1 MRLLT
6 SWLAVVFVANSFHIA
21 LAEDDK
27 STSADRGSTAVRTT
41 SPMVTRSF
49 ARPYCHDLRM
59 TSSPLAMSMDA
70 YQNLYKQ
77 WGLDERPDDFPAH
90 SLCRPLLITALG
102 VCLLLDTTR
111 SNRDLDS
118 SFHRRANSIELV

>member
-27 STSADRGSTAVRTT
+27 STSADRGSTAVRT
-41 SPMVTRSF
+41 
-49 ARPYCHDLRM
+49 